1 MGCRG
6 ESRGLEICGGV
17 RVQGEGCIVQEMIM
31 CGPRLFVNI
40 TVDNLNIDLL
50 LDELVPFRICEHLL

>member
-1 MGCRG
+1 
-6 ESRGLEICGGV
+6 
-17 RVQGEGCIVQEMIM
+17 MIM

-50 LDELVPFRICEHLL
+50 LDELVPFRICEHLQ